1 MERFSHYGYWRE
13 ACPLVQEQI
22 LSLACIPGYSLHTEL
37 EMLVSGGMTPQQALF
52 AATVTPARFHDLQDD
67 VGQIK
72 PGMRADLLLLQNN
85 PLTDIR
91 HTRGIEAVML
101 AGQWVR

>member
-1 MERFSHYGYWRE
+1 
-13 ACPLVQEQI
+13 
-22 LSLACIPGYSLHTEL
+22 
-37 EMLVSGGMTPQQALF
+37 MLVSGGMTPQQVLF